1 MLANNI
7 NYTTYD
13 KIIKDG
19 CSLYRPD
26 FVFDL
31 GDRIIV
37 LEVDENQHKSYLCE
51 CEQKR
56 MIQIHQDYGGLD
68 VCFIRYNP
76 DNYKNKNNKI
86 IKNDIGRHNKL
97 LDTINNLTLYRPQYN
112 LSVIYM
118 YYDGYDGNNK
128 IEPIKY

>member
-1 MLANNI
+1 M
-7 NYTTYD
+7 
-13 KIIKDG
+13 K
-19 CSLYRPD
+19 RPD

-37 LEVDENQHKSYLCE
+37 LEVDENQHSSYLCE

-76 DNYKNKNNKI
+76 DRYKDNNNKLIKNN
-86 IKNDIGRHNKL
+86 NGRHK
-97 LDTINNLTLYRPQYN
+97 NLITTLNSLKIHNPKYN
-112 LSVIYM
+112 LSVIYL

-128 IEPIKY
+128 IEPINY